1 MLERISYLVYYIS
14 YFNFKIDEVYNLS
27 KKLDENRIKEGV
39 GGQAVIEG
47 IMLRNRSHYVVAVR
61 KPDKQID
68 FIKASIPENK
78 NKLSKMPFIRGIVN
92 FVDMMK
98 LGYKTLVFSAN
109 TAGIEEENN
118 KKDNKPK
125 SEKSD
130 SIAMTLSMLVSLAFA
145 VGLFIALPYFITTLI
160 GIDEK
165 SNFVVFNLVRGCIKL
180 SIFVLYLLIISFFKD
195 IKRVFEY
202 HGAEHM
208 VVNAYEHGLDPD
220 TGNIRDYTTIH
231 PRCGT
236 TFMFLV
242 LTVSILLYM
251 FTSYFV
257 YTYIYA
263 SYTPT
268 KIVGNLTVLA
278 INIILLPIVSGISYE
293 ILKLGF
299 KFYNFPLMRLAILPG
314 LALQKITTRRPQD
327 DEIEVALFALS
338 KLLDTSIE
346 NRTEEEVQADIKKA
360 LEIND
365 NIKDN
370 ATEEKLC
377 V

>member
-1 MLERISYLVYYIS
+1 M
-14 YFNFKIDEVYNLS
+14 N

-68 FIKASIPENK
+68 FIKYAICENK
-78 NKLSKMPFIRGIVN
+78 NKLSKMPFIRGVVN

-118 KKDNKPK
+118 NTNIKKN
-125 SEKSD
+125 D
-130 SIAMTLSMLVSLAFA
+130 SIAMTLSMLISLAFA

-160 GIDEK
+160 GINEREH
-165 SNFVVFNLVRGCIKL
+165 FVIFNLARGAIKL
-180 SIFVLYLLIISFFKD
+180 SIFVLYLLVISFFKD

-208 VVNAYEHGLDPD
+208 VVNAYEHGLDPN

-263 SYTPT
+263 SYTPP
-268 KIVGNLTVLA
+268 KIIGNLTVLA
-278 INIILLPIVSGISYE
+278 INIMLLPIVSGISYE

-299 KFYNFPLMRLAILPG
+299 RFYNFPLMRLAILPG
-314 LALQKITTRRPQD
+314 LLLQKITTRRPKD
-327 DEIEVALFALS
+327 DEIEVALFALD
-338 KLLDTSIE
+338 KLLDTSVE
-346 NRTEEEVQADIKKA
+346 NRTEEEVQTDINKN
-360 LEIND
+360 LEIN
-365 NIKDN
+365 K
-370 ATEEKLC
+370 
-377 V
+377 

>member
-1 MLERISYLVYYIS
+1 M
-14 YFNFKIDEVYNLS
+14 N

-68 FIKASIPENK
+68 FIKQSIPENK
-78 NKLSKMPFIRGIVN
+78 NKLSKMPFFRGVVN
-92 FVDMMK
+92 FIDMMK

-109 TAGIEEENN
+109 TAGIEEENKKYN
-118 KKDNKPK
+118 KNDNNK
-125 SEKSD
+125 SEKND
-130 SIAMTLSMLVSLAFA
+130 NIAMTLSMLVSLAFA

-160 GIDEK
+160 GINEK
-165 SNFVVFNLVRGCIKL
+165 EHFVIFNLARGAIKL
-180 SIFVLYLLIISFFKD
+180 AIFVIYLLVISFFKD

-208 VVNAYEHGLDPD
+208 VVNAYEHGLNPD
-220 TGNIRDYTTIH
+220 TGNIREYTTIH

-263 SYTPT
+263 SYTPP
-268 KIVGNLTVLA
+268 KLIGNLTVLA

-314 LALQKITTRRPQD
+314 LLLQKITTRRPQD

-338 KLLDTSIE
+338 KLLDNSVE
-346 NRTEEEVQADIKKA
+346 NRTEEDVQNDIKKS
-360 LEIND
+360 E
-365 NIKDN
+365 
-370 ATEEKLC
+370 
-377 V
+377 